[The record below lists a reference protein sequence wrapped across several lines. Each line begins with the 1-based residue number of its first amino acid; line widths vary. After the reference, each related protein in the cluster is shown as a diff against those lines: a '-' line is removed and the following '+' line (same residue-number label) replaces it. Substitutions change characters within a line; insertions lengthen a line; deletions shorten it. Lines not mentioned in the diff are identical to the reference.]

1 MQIKGSHDS
10 TKWMTRKLLEDKII
24 GHIKRKWRRGT
35 ILTTFAGEG
44 WGQFSQIDCVISSG
58 RQENELH
65 VMGRKSSRDI
75 SSELRRLVF
84 SPIFCCTCLSQTKS
98 PRSLPGS
105 RLNNRLWVVGS
116 SKWHRGEKRVN
127 YTFEYSWGATT
138 QPTTTSIKLSQLSSR
153 ASTTSGGKNGTN
165 KTPTISQ

>member
-1 MQIKGSHDS
+1 MWLQIKGSHDS

-24 GHIKRKWRRGT
+24 DNFIKRKWRRRT

-65 VMGRKSSRDI
+65 VMGRKSSTDI

-105 RLNNRLWVVGS
+105 RLNNRRWVVGS
-116 SKWHRGEKRVN
+116 SKWHRGRKKCKLYLWVQLRCYYPAHCNFYQV
-127 YTFEYSWGATT
+127 TT
-138 QPTTTSIKLSQLSSR
+138 IIK
-153 ASTTSGGKNGTN
+153 
-165 KTPTISQ
+165 